1 MYQTFISII
10 KIELFFCIY
19 MEDIKYKNCI
29 HSTTDYYYYKMQS
42 NNDMVIDHQVSDDMD
57 IDHVVDDAMHIDEDH
72 VDDAM
77 HIDEDHVD
85 DAMHIDVDHDIY
97 IEIPEGA
104 RIRFVIENGVRYLVL
119 TQGN

>member
-1 MYQTFISII
+1 MVIDHQVS
-10 KIELFFCIY
+10 
-19 MEDIKYKNCI
+19 D
-29 HSTTDYYYYKMQS
+29 HQVSD
-42 NNDMVIDHQVSDDMD
+42 DMDIDHQVSDDMD
-57 IDHVVDDAMHIDEDH
+57 IDHV

-119 TQGN
+119 TQWN

>member
-1 MYQTFISII
+1 
-10 KIELFFCIY
+10 

-29 HSTTDYYYYKMQS
+29 HSTTDYYYKMQS

-57 IDHVVDDAMHIDEDH
+57 IDH
-72 VDDAM
+72 
-77 HIDEDHVD
+77 
-85 DAMHIDVDHDIY
+85 

-119 TQGN
+119 TNV

>member
-77 HIDEDHVD
+77 HID
-85 DAMHIDVDHDIY
+85 VDHDIY

>member
-1 MYQTFISII
+1 
-10 KIELFFCIY
+10 

-29 HSTTDYYYYKMQS
+29 HSTTDYYYKMQS

-57 IDHVVDDAMHIDEDH
+57 IDHVVDDAMHIDELN

-77 HIDEDHVD
+77 D
-85 DAMHIDVDHDIY
+85 IDVDHDIY

-119 TQGN
+119 TQWN

>member
-1 MYQTFISII
+1 
-10 KIELFFCIY
+10 

-29 HSTTDYYYYKMQS
+29 HSTTDYYYKMQS
-42 NNDMVIDHQVSDDMD
+42 NNDMVIDHQVSDHQVSDDMD

-77 HIDEDHVD
+77 HIDEDIVD

-119 TQGN
+119 TNV

>member
-1 MYQTFISII
+1 MHID
-10 KIELFFCIY
+10 
-19 MEDIKYKNCI
+19 ED
-29 HSTTDYYYYKMQS
+29 HL
-42 NNDMVIDHQVSDDMD
+42 
-57 IDHVVDDAMHIDEDH
+57 DDAMHIDEDH

-119 TQGN
+119 TQWN